1 MELGLKDKRALVLGA
16 SKGLGRAVA
25 RELANEGARVAI
37 CARNAAVLERTAVQ
51 IGAAWFVCDLSEPGA
66 ATRLVADATA
76 SARLISWWS
85 IQAVRRRRH
94 SISLLSISGV
104 WRSTICS

>member
-37 CARNAAVLERTAVQ
+37 CARNAAALERTADE
-51 IGAAWFVCDLSEPGA
+51 IRAAWFVCDLSEPGA
-66 ATRLVADATA
+66 AT
-76 SARLISWWS
+76 
-85 IQAVRRRRH
+85 
-94 SISLLSISGV
+94 
-104 WRSTICS
+104 

>member
-37 CARNAAVLERTAVQ
+37 CARNAAALELTADE
-51 IGAAWFVCDLSEPGA
+51 IGAAFFVC
-66 ATRLVADATA
+66 
-76 SARLISWWS
+76 I
-85 IQAVRRRRH
+85 
-94 SISLLSISGV
+94 
-104 WRSTICS
+104 